1 MSKSKKPLERN
12 SKPKGGNSLLSNP
25 LVWILGGLILL
36 AGAFFVVWR
45 SGQPPTTQSPPVDI
59 EVSGAPSLKV
69 DQEKVDLGD
78 VPLDKTVTVTF
89 QLSNTGDE
97 TLRFTQQPFIEVKEG
112 C

>member
-1 MSKSKKPLERN
+1 MSKSKKPLKRN
-12 SKPKGGNSLLSNP
+12 SKPKGDLGLLSNP

-36 AGAFFVVWR
+36 AGTFFVVWR
-45 SGQPPTTQSPPVDI
+45 SGQPPITQSPPVDS

>member
-1 MSKSKKPLERN
+1 MSKSKKPLKRN
-12 SKPKGGNSLLSNP
+12 SKLKGDLGLLSNP

-36 AGAFFVVWR
+36 AGTFFVVWR
-45 SGQPPTTQSPPVDI
+45 SGQPPITQSPPVDI